1 MWVIFLST
9 HRKSSCKNGLVN
21 WVSPLPQS
29 VSFATDLRASRA
41 ASLSLKSP
49 TMKKRTARS
58 PALTVKT
65 LVAGTWLSTKL
76 VRRPSARAV
85 AAGAEEEEEVTAA
98 GAEAIEVVVVV
109 VAAAVAEIAAAA
121 TVAIAATAGN
131 ALLLNLYS
139 SVLCSGPSIHLPGP
153 QFPVANFLLS

>member
-85 AAGAEEEEEVTAA
+85 AAGAEEEAAVTAA

-109 VAAAVAEIAAAA
+109 VAAAA